1 MSDNLAFPW
10 DDEFQYDYIESADI
24 LEIFFSAE
32 MAVDSVELTEDVTLF
47 LDGLNHPVSLILN
60 NYTYLIE
67 PTPFG
72 PRGFRLEIDQLPQ
85 NPQVLVRQIIMHP
98 PVSRVLHTLTYL
110 PAPEVEPIPI
120 AAIAV

>member
-1 MSDNLAFPW
+1 MSGNLEFPW
-10 DDEFQYDYIESADI
+10 DDEFQYDYIEDADI
-24 LEIFFSAE
+24 LEIFFSST

-47 LDGLNHPVSLILN
+47 LDTLNSPVSLILN
-60 NYTYLIE
+60 NYSYLIE

-72 PRGFRLEIDQLPQ
+72 PRGFRLEIDRLPQ
-85 NPQVLVRQIIMHP
+85 NIQSIIWQIITHP
-98 PVSRVLHTLTYL
+98 PVSRILHTLTYL